1 MSQIRNI
8 DFLKLATPFATLSA
22 VLVVASWGLIA
33 SGSLKL
39 GIDFAGGTEAL
50 VSMSQDTKVSD
61 QNLKDMAKKIKLDD
75 KEYDASN
82 LSDQGKAALVSFQ
95 FTTNRL
101 NELNNMHALLQRAK
115 NSYIDSLKQE
125 ILSQKAGYLLDD

>member
-1 MSQIRNI
+1 
-8 DFLKLATPFATLSA
+8 
-22 VLVVASWGLIA
+22 
-33 SGSLKL
+33 
-39 GIDFAGGTEAL
+39 
-50 VSMSQDTKVSD
+50 
-61 QNLKDMAKKIKLDD
+61 MAKKIKLDD

-95 FTTNRL
+95 LTTNRL